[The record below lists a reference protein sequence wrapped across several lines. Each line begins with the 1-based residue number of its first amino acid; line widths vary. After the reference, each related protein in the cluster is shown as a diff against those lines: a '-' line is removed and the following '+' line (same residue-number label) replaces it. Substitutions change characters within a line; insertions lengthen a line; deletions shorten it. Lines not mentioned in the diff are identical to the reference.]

1 MFAQLLKA
9 IWSPAVIKS
18 GETLA
23 KEGAVTLSY
32 VAKAA
37 RTGSGF
43 SETTKSIAGYVLS
56 HPEASKEAKHLAA
69 AILGTLSKG

>member
-1 MFAQLLKA
+1 MFAQLLKTL
-9 IWSPAVIKS
+9 WSPAVIKGS
-18 GETLA
+18 EALA
-23 KEGAVTLSY
+23 KESAVALGY

-56 HPEASKEAKHLAA
+56 HPEATREAKHLAA